1 MLDEAVVVAVV
12 VHAVLEAGRARSLNR
27 DLAFRDLQGALG
39 LSVGHAKQVIGR
51 LLELRLVVGRSNP
64 LDRRSTLYRVVPL
77 PLWSRYR
84 DMRDG
89 LPEPLRDVLPL
100 LFSIKGV
107 HAVLLLGSHARE
119 DFDGRSDI
127 DVLVVGDDP
136 ERVLDLTYQACLSS
150 PIDLH
155 TCTPDEFRNSLYP
168 LIPHVVLYDDG
179 TCEGATPRRSTSQGS
194 CARPSRARERSCAC
208 TGTGWFS
215 SIESFR
221 PFTSWSSST
230 PCSTAQPSSVKRT
243 S

>member
-1 MLDEAVVVAVV
+1 
-12 VHAVLEAGRARSLNR
+12 
-27 DLAFRDLQGALG
+27 
-39 LSVGHAKQVIGR
+39 
-51 LLELRLVVGRSNP
+51 
-64 LDRRSTLYRVVPL
+64 
-77 PLWSRYR
+77 
-84 DMRDG
+84 MRDG

-179 TCEGATPRRSTSQGS
+179 TCEGADASQIDIPGLLREAVEGARKVLRLYGNGLVQFDRVFPTVYELVFIDTLLHGSTEQRKEDVLERFFSEHASVGDLRGDLFRLLRTYENLTRGRGGGAERRGE
-194 CARPSRARERSCAC
+194 ASRSEGGGRGLR
-208 TGTGWFS
+208 
-215 SIESFR
+215 
-221 PFTSWSSST
+221 
-230 PCSTAQPSSVKRT
+230 
-243 S
+243 